1 MGVAKRLIAR
11 FKRRLRSLTTLA
23 KTTNVPWILFKHLLM
38 QKIELRVKP
47 FVSRRNLNLASG
59 SLKLSWALSKEKL
72 AKPTSA
78 FKRLNAISRSFNSK
92 PMKITRTKNV
102 CPSWPASFNKRS
114 RPTRSKLR
122 RLKKLPPLTWLNS
135 ARLNKILRKLRR
147 DPKWPM
153 VNFLFSV
160 QALSSKATP
169 AKSYPKEDPKYLQM
183 YVSIYDVR
191 NWEEEESKK
200 MKNKLQLS

>member
-1 MGVAKRLIAR
+1 MG
-11 FKRRLRSLTTLA
+11 
-23 KTTNVPWILFKHLLM
+23 
-38 QKIELRVKP
+38 
-47 FVSRRNLNLASG
+47 
-59 SLKLSWALSKEKL
+59 
-72 AKPTSA
+72 
-78 FKRLNAISRSFNSK
+78 ISRSFNSK

-135 ARLNKILRKLRR
+135 ARLNKTLRKPRR

-160 QALSSKATP
+160 QALSSKSTP
-169 AKSYPKEDPKYLQM
+169 ANSCYKEDPKYSQM
-183 YVSIYDVR
+183 YGSIYDVR

>member
-1 MGVAKRLIAR
+1 MG
-11 FKRRLRSLTTLA
+11 
-23 KTTNVPWILFKHLLM
+23 
-38 QKIELRVKP
+38 
-47 FVSRRNLNLASG
+47 
-59 SLKLSWALSKEKL
+59 ALSKEKL
-72 AKPTSA
+72 VKPTSA
-78 FKRLNAISRSFNSK
+78 SKRLNAISRSFNSK

-122 RLKKLPPLTWLNS
+122 RQKKLPPLTWLNS

-160 QALSSKATP
+160 QALSSKSNP
-169 AKSYPKEDPKYLQM
+169 ANSCVKEDPKYSLM
-183 YVSIYDVR
+183 YASIYDGRGGKKR
-191 NWEEEESKK
+191 NQKDEK
-200 MKNKLQLS
+200 

>member
-1 MGVAKRLIAR
+1 MG
-11 FKRRLRSLTTLA
+11 
-23 KTTNVPWILFKHLLM
+23 
-38 QKIELRVKP
+38 
-47 FVSRRNLNLASG
+47 
-59 SLKLSWALSKEKL
+59 SWALSKEKL

-78 FKRLNAISRSFNSK
+78 SKGLNAISRSFNSK
-92 PMKITRTKNV
+92 LMKITRTKNV

-135 ARLNKILRKLRR
+135 ARLNKTLRKPRR

-160 QALSSKATP
+160 QALFSKATTT
-169 AKSYPKEDPKYLQM
+169 KSCCKEDPKYSLM
-183 YVSIYDVR
+183 YASNYDIR
-191 NWEEEESKK
+191 TRKNWSQEDGKK
-200 MKNKLQLS
+200 KLSCHRLIFIH